1 MPSSPEMSMRDD
13 EAGVRR
19 ASGQGLG
26 RTPEPA
32 HEAGRRDREPP
43 VVSTIRNQ
51 RVLGIVRSASAD
63 TARDIAVAL
72 WEAGLRTVEIS
83 VSTPGAIDAV
93 AALAH
98 ERSDPVLHVGAGT
111 ILDRVTARA
120 AVEAGADLLVS
131 PIADPLVIAVC
142 RDARVPVLAG
152 ATTPMEAM
160 TAMAAGAS
168 LVKLLPARSL
178 TTGII
183 ADILQARP

>member
-111 ILDRVTARA
+111 KLDRVTARA
-120 AVEAGADLLVS
+120 AVEAGSNQSVRPA
-131 PIADPLVIAVC
+131 ANPLIIAVG
-142 RDARVPVLAG
+142 RDAALPLPSG
-152 ATTPMEAM
+152 PTTP
-160 TAMAAGAS
+160 
-168 LVKLLPARSL
+168 
-178 TTGII
+178 I
-183 ADILQARP
+183 D